1 MYNCN
6 KPFVGGLITANDF
19 KGVVDTASILT
30 AKVYSHNR
38 KKDVEGISPS
48 QLFVLAFIF
57 VLTFLY
63 FIFLF
68 YGVEHQ
74 NYDLKLT
81 AYFILAVASFIALL
95 NTILNFY

>member
-1 MYNCN
+1 MNQDHPAMQDRFTEDGKVKYMRGGQQINKFIPPNSNQAIYIPSNEKGTGFVRKMYNCN

-48 QLFVLAFIF
+48 
-57 VLTFLY
+57 
-63 FIFLF
+63 
-68 YGVEHQ
+68 
-74 NYDLKLT
+74 
-81 AYFILAVASFIALL
+81 
-95 NTILNFY
+95 